1 MIDNKTYM
9 HTEKLGLC
17 GLGSLMEK
25 PQYLEAQH
33 IHYIQLNGEV
43 LHTTEEGLLHT
54 NKQEGRVIMY
64 NLTRKQVQPVL
75 VGAVSIRKQS
85 SDHKHLR
92 GGRAQQTFSTHSV
105 SIQTKR
111 RLSIPLS
118 LTQRRLFHHGIETL
132 GSLTCQQH
140 TLTQDFIYS
149 GLPLTPSVAQWIKG
163 FIHKHE
169 DLSLHPQNPC
179 KARCG
184 NTHMQSQH
192 CCVEMGG

>member
-17 GLGSLMEK
+17 GLGFLMEK

-43 LHTTEEGLLHT
+43 LHTAEEGLLHT
-54 NKQEGRVIMY
+54 NKKGRVIMY

-149 GLPLTPSVAQWIKG
+149 GLPLPPQWLTG
-163 FIHKHE
+163 
-169 DLSLHPQNPC
+169 
-179 KARCG
+179 
-184 NTHMQSQH
+184 
-192 CCVEMGG
+192 